1 MKKNILK
8 IIKKINKSK
17 NRKFKSNKLKSNKL
31 KSNKYKSNKFKSNKL
46 KKNHKRILKGGTNTQ
61 QTEQKIPEK
70 EEAMT
75 NIYSKSE
82 LKKKKKINKKMKK
95 IKELIPLMNKM
106 KEQLLLQVDTFDRLN
121 KLLGDYFTNK

>member
-1 MKKNILK
+1 MKKNMRK
-8 IIKKINKSK
+8 ITKKITKSTGNKSK
-17 NRKFKSNKLKSNKL
+17 RNKS
-31 KSNKYKSNKFKSNKL
+31 KSNKFKRNKS
-46 KKNHKRILKGGTNTQ
+46 KSILKGGTNIQ

-70 EEAMT
+70 KEVLN

-82 LKKKKKINKKMKK
+82 LKKKVKNNKKMKK

>member
-1 MKKNILK
+1 MKKNMRK
-8 IIKKINKSK
+8 ITKKITKSK
-17 NRKFKSNKLKSNKL
+17 NRKSKNNKFKSKKS
-31 KSNKYKSNKFKSNKL
+31 KSHKYKSNKL

-82 LKKKKKINKKMKK
+82 HKKKVKSNKKMKK

-106 KEQLLLQVDTFDRLN
+106 KEQLLLQVDTFDKLN

>member
-1 MKKNILK
+1 MKKNMRK
-8 IIKKINKSK
+8 ITKKITKSK
-17 NRKFKSNKLKSNKL
+17 NRKSKN
-31 KSNKYKSNKFKSNKL
+31 NKFKSNKL

-61 QTEQKIPEK
+61 QIEEKIPEN
-70 EEAMT
+70 EEVLN

-82 LKKKKKINKKMKK
+82 LKKKEKSNKKMKK

-106 KEQLLLQVDTFDRLN
+106 KEQLLLQVETFDRLN